1 MLYKV
6 MKMYVYY
13 NPNPRGRWYAGD
25 CVIRA
30 ISKADGQDD
39 WDKIYWDLSH
49 YGNVIGDWGNNNSVW
64 DSYLRDNGYRREI
77 LPNTCPYCYT
87 IADFAREHPTGT
99 YIVATGRHA
108 VAVVDGDW
116 WDSWDSGKEMPIYY
130 YTKER

>member
-1 MLYKV
+1 
-6 MKMYVYY
+6 MYQYY

-30 ISKADGQDD
+30 ISKAEGRDN
-39 WDKIYWDLSH
+39 WEKIYAGLSV
-49 YGNVIGDWGNNNSVW
+49 YGFMIGEIANNNAVW

-77 LPNTCPYCYT
+77 LPNTCPLCYT
-87 IADFAREHPTGT
+87 IEDFAREHPNGT

-116 WDSWDSGKEMPIYY
+116 FDSWNSGAEVPIYY
-130 YTKER
+130 YIKEK